1 MGMDQNGK
9 NVENKIKIFV
19 YLDSNIATNA
29 SLDTE
34 TNSRIGKASDTFSR
48 FTAKVWGNY

>member
-9 NVENKIKIFV
+9 NVENKKKIFV

-34 TNSRIGKASDTFSR
+34 TNSRNNKASCIFARLTVR
-48 FTAKVWGNY
+48 V